1 MKCGQIHG
9 RNFSSVFSVILFFSS
24 SLFLVVVVG
33 GGGGGGGGG
42 SYADGRE
49 GTSCAGRFRLLP
61 SRIVFCI

>member
-24 SLFLVVVVG
+24 SLFLVVVG
-33 GGGGGGGGG
+33 GGDGGG
-42 SYADGRE
+42 SDADGRE